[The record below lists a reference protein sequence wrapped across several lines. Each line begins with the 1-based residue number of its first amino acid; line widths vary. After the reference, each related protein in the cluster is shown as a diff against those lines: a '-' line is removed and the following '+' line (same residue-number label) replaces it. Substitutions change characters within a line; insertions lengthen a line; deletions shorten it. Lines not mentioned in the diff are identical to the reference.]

1 MPLAEDFEAYEV
13 DVLQA
18 GTVRRTLST
27 TTASALYTAAQQTA
41 DWGRLLGPGDS
52 LKLRIYQLSALVG
65 RGAPQAV
72 TLTF

>member
-1 MPLAEDFEAYEV
+1 MAEDIEAYEV
-13 DVLQA
+13 EVLQA
-18 GTVRRTLST
+18 GAVRRTLST
-27 TTASALYTAAQQTA
+27 TVTSGLYTAAQQTA

-52 LKLRIYQLSALVG
+52 LTLRIYQLSGLVG